1 VTTVDELGAI
11 EKQALAQVVA
21 ERTAREIERRYLEE
35 LIALRA
41 GFNAKLRPIAE
52 EREARILEAA
62 AALKA
67 ARAGLPN
74 PTPFQMADED
84 EGGPARRR
92 NARVAAL
99 AAAEKSFIAA
109 RDRAADRYSTAAAKF
124 RGELEAAE
132 TKLGAHFA
140 SLSARAATRSAA

>member
-1 VTTVDELGAI
+1 MSDVLAEI

-21 ERTAREIERRYLEE
+21 ERTARVIERRYLEE
-35 LIALRA
+35 LIDLRA
-41 GFNAKLRPIAE
+41 KFAVRLRSVSE
-52 EREARILEAA
+52 ERDRLVLEAVD
-62 AALKA
+62 ALKA

-84 EGGPARRR
+84 EAGPARRR

-99 AAAEKSFIAA
+99 AAADKSFIAA

-132 TKLGAHFA
+132 AKLGAHFA
-140 SLSARAATRSAA
+140 ELSARAARGAA